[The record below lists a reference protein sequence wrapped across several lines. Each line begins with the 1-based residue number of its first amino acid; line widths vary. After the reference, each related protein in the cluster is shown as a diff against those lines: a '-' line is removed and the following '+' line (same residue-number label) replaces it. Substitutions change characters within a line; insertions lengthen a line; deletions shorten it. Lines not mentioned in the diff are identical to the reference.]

1 MNDGAGGPAPGA
13 EFAGHLIEAVIGEG
27 GMGVVYR
34 ARNVALDRERA
45 LKVLTPGLSADARF
59 RERFRR
65 ESRLAASIEHPNV
78 IPVHQAGEE
87 AGQLYLAMRLVEGSD
102 LRQMVILEGPLEPGA
117 AAAVVS
123 AVAAGL
129 DAAHAAGLIHR
140 DVKPANVLVG
150 AEADAGRVYLTDFG
164 ISRTT
169 TGGET
174 VTGTGELVGT
184 ADFIAPEQ
192 IAGEQVDHRAD
203 VYALGAVLHYALT
216 GQAPFPRENEL
227 ATLFAHTNAPRP
239 RPSAVRAG
247 LSPLL
252 DPIVERAM
260 AVDPADRFQSAGALA
275 RELDAAVEGD
285 ETVPLAPSRPA
296 PPPTADAPAVRPRRA
311 RRWPWV
317 VAAAIAVAAVVA
329 GLVVGADAG
338 DGDGALEPNAAP
350 APQTEAPIEVGAGPV
365 GVAEGPERVWVAAR
379 EGGEVDGIGQGSGE
393 LDFTVDVPN
402 PVAVAV
408 GFNSVWA
415 VSRDADALYR
425 LDPLDG
431 TEPLQIPLGDG
442 ADPSD
447 VATGGRWVWVAEAG
461 AEEVA
466 RIDPRTNELAGRVPM
481 GTEPR
486 AIATGNGFVWVT
498 NIRAAS
504 VSRIDP
510 DGPERVGSAIAVDE
524 LPNDIAVGEGG
535 VWVASNLNGT
545 VTELDS
551 DGHVIGDPI
560 AVGNQPRG
568 IAADLKYV
576 WVALGDDDAVVR
588 IDPAARRLAGD
599 PIAVGDDPSDVALG
613 RRAAWVTSEGESTLT
628 RINP

>member
-1 MNDGAGGPAPGA
+1 MIDGAGGPAPGA

-45 LKVLTPGLSADARF
+45 LKVLSPGLSADARF

-87 AGQLYLAMRLVEGSD
+87 GGQLYLAMRLVEGSD
-102 LRQMVILEGPLEPGA
+102 LRQMVILEGPLEPGG

-192 IAGEQVDHRAD
+192 IAGESVDHRAD
-203 VYALGAVLHYALT
+203 IYALGAVLHYALT

-260 AVDPADRFQSAGALA
+260 AVDPDDRFQSAGALA

-296 PPPTADAPAVRPRRA
+296 PPPTADAPALRPRRS
-311 RRWPWV
+311 RRWPWFA
-317 VAAAIAVAAVVA
+317 AAAIAVAAAGA
-329 GLVVGADAG
+329 GLVVGAGG
-338 DGDGALEPNAAP
+338 DGDGAPEPTAAP
-350 APQTEAPIEVGAGPV
+350 TPQAEKPIEVGAGPV
-365 GVAEGPERVWVAAR
+365 GVAVGPERVWVAAR
-379 EGGEVDGIGQGSGE
+379 EGGEVDGVGQGSGE

-408 GFNSVWA
+408 GFDSVWA

-431 TEPLQIPLGDG
+431 TQPLEIPLGDG

-466 RIDPRTNELAGRVPM
+466 RIDPRTNELSGRVPM

-576 WVALGDDDAVVR
+576 WVALGGDDAVVR
-588 IDPAARRLAGD
+588 IDPAGRRLAGD

-613 RRAAWVTSEGESTLT
+613 RHAAWVTSEGESTLT

>member
-45 LKVLTPGLSADARF
+45 LKVLSPGLSADARF

-102 LRQMVILEGPLEPGA
+102 LRQMVILEGPLEPGG

-192 IAGEQVDHRAD
+192 IAGESVDHRAD
-203 VYALGAVLHYALT
+203 IYALGAVLHYALT

-260 AVDPADRFQSAGALA
+260 AVDPDDRFQSAGALA

-296 PPPTADAPAVRPRRA
+296 PPPTADAPALRPSRS
-311 RRWPWV
+311 RRWPWFA
-317 VAAAIAVAAVVA
+317 AAAIAVTAAVA
-329 GLVVGADAG
+329 GLVVGA
-338 DGDGALEPNAAP
+338 
-350 APQTEAPIEVGAGPV
+350 
-365 GVAEGPERVWVAAR
+365 
-379 EGGEVDGIGQGSGE
+379 GGE
-393 LDFTVDVPN
+393 
-402 PVAVAV
+402 
-408 GFNSVWA
+408 
-415 VSRDADALYR
+415 R
-425 LDPLDG
+425 
-431 TEPLQIPLGDG
+431 
-442 ADPSD
+442 
-447 VATGGRWVWVAEAG
+447 AT
-461 AEEVA
+461 
-466 RIDPRTNELAGRVPM
+466 
-481 GTEPR
+481 
-486 AIATGNGFVWVT
+486 
-498 NIRAAS
+498 
-504 VSRIDP
+504 
-510 DGPERVGSAIAVDE
+510 
-524 LPNDIAVGEGG
+524 
-535 VWVASNLNGT
+535 
-545 VTELDS
+545 
-551 DGHVIGDPI
+551 
-560 AVGNQPRG
+560 
-568 IAADLKYV
+568 
-576 WVALGDDDAVVR
+576 
-588 IDPAARRLAGD
+588 ARRSPPPHRRRRRRSRSRSARGRSES
-599 PIAVGDDPSDVALG
+599 PWGPSASG
-613 RRAAWVTSEGESTLT
+613 
-628 RINP
+628 